1 MRFSRAQ
8 AKSTVR
14 LTLRFGESVLC
25 TADSLSRGERSPS
38 LGSSLRVNHF
48 WFRMGARDV
57 YTPTHRLAFISAAWS
72 AGWLAGWLLLGSCP
86 RLDSRA
92 VFLHALCTRAH
103 IYIYIYIPA
112 HRAGRSRMPA
122 AAAFSPFFSPR
133 AFLVVKFSEPVGRT
147 FNEKRSN
154 VFMASRSSLAL

>member
-72 AGWLAGWLLLGSCP
+72 AGWLAAARLLPPGLTLAQSFFMHC
-86 RLDSRA
+86 
-92 VFLHALCTRAH
+92 VHAH
-103 IYIYIYIPA
+103 IYIYIPA